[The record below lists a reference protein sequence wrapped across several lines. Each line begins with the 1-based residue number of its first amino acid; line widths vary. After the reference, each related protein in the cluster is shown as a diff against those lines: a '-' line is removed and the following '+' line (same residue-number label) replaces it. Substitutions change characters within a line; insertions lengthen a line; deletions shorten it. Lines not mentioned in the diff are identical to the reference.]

1 MKNTKNTALVI
12 TSIAG
17 PESKVLQTYAKECGE
32 RDIPF
37 IVIGDSK
44 SPDNFH
50 LNNCDF
56 WDLDRQKTLQFSLA
70 PILPT
75 GHYSRKNLGYLKALK
90 NGATTIV
97 ETDDDNYPLP
107 DFWSALDRSRKIKA
121 YDIKNEG
128 WVNVY
133 RYFSDDMIWPRGF
146 PLEQIQEQA
155 KDLSNFTNQ
164 EVTCPIQQGLADE
177 NPDVDA
183 LYRLSYPL
191 PIQFKKGPKLALG
204 QNAWSPFNSQNTFW
218 FREAMPL
225 MYLPSYCS
233 FRMTDIWR
241 SFITQRVAWE
251 NDWSVLYHE
260 STVWQERND
269 HNLLKDFED
278 EIPGYLNN
286 QKIID
291 VLTDLELKAGEDA
304 ICDNLLKCYDAMI
317 DNGWIEAK
325 EAPLVRAWV
334 EDISNV

>member
-75 GHYSRKNLGYLKALK
+75 GHYSRKNLGYLNALK
-90 NGATTIV
+90 IGATTIV

-164 EVTCPIQQGLADE
+164 EDCG
-177 NPDVDA
+177 
-183 LYRLSYPL
+183 
-191 PIQFKKGPKLALG
+191 
-204 QNAWSPFNSQNTFW
+204 
-218 FREAMPL
+218 
-225 MYLPSYCS
+225 
-233 FRMTDIWR
+233 
-241 SFITQRVAWE
+241 
-251 NDWSVLYHE
+251 
-260 STVWQERND
+260 
-269 HNLLKDFED
+269 
-278 EIPGYLNN
+278 
-286 QKIID
+286 
-291 VLTDLELKAGEDA
+291 
-304 ICDNLLKCYDAMI
+304 
-317 DNGWIEAK
+317 K
-325 EAPLVRAWV
+325 EAESVNRNRLNLKRTKRNRNRAGPVPKPATLPLSITARPPLAPCALPL
-334 EDISNV
+334 SLN

>member
-1 MKNTKNTALVI
+1 MKDTNNTALVI

-17 PESKVLQTYAKECGE
+17 PESKILMTYAKECGQ
-32 RDIPF
+32 RGIPF

-44 SPDNFH
+44 SPDNFQ
-50 LNNCDF
+50 LDNCDF
-56 WDLDRQKTLQFSLA
+56 WSLDRQKTLEFNLA
-70 PILPT
+70 PILPI
-75 GHYSRKNLGYLKALK
+75 GHYARKNLGYLTALK
-90 NGATTIV
+90 TGARTIV

-107 DFWSALDRSRKIKA
+107 DFWSVLERSRKVHA
-121 YDIKNEG
+121 YDIKNQG

-133 RYFSDDMIWPRGF
+133 RYFSDEMIWPRGF
-146 PLEQIQEQA
+146 PLEKIQEKA
-155 KDLSNFTNQ
+155 KDLSHFANE

-183 LYRLSYPL
+183 LYRLTYPL
-191 PIQFKKGPKLALG
+191 PIQFNKGLKLALG

-225 MYLPSYCS
+225 MYLPSYCN

-241 SFITQRVAWE
+241 SFIAQRIAWE
-251 NDWSVLYHE
+251 NEWSVLYHQ

-269 HNLLKDFED
+269 HSLLKDFED

-291 VLTDLELKAGEDA
+291 VLMGLKLVAGENA
-304 ICDNLLKCYDAMI
+304 VCDNLIKCYDAMI
-317 DNGWIEAK
+317 DNGWVQAEEAS
-325 EAPLVRAWV
+325 LVRAWV